1 MFILKEFGKT
11 HTRLLIA
18 HLWRWKWHL
27 MEEEKLRGIFVFSWT
42 LATVFNFKNGQCII
56 MSKKLHYSLMTWYFK
71 IRTSQMAQWVKN
83 APAVQE
89 TRRCGFNPWIRTIF
103 WRRKKQPTSAFL
115 PEKSHGQRTLVGYS
129 PQGHKEI
136 QLSTSTTHFKTMKI
150 IHHLLGFA
158 QTHVH
163 WVGDAIQQ
171 PLPML
176 LPSLLPSVFLSIRV
190 FFLMKSGKKSQLF
203 ASGDQSTGASTS
215 ASVLPMNIQG
225 CFLLGLTG
233 LISLLSKGLSRVF
246 SSITIQKHKFSGAQT
261 SLWFLSHICT

>member
-1 MFILKEFGKT
+1 
-11 HTRLLIA
+11 
-18 HLWRWKWHL
+18 
-27 MEEEKLRGIFVFSWT
+27 
-42 LATVFNFKNGQCII
+42 
-56 MSKKLHYSLMTWYFK
+56 MSKKLHCSLMTWYFK

-89 TRRCGFNPWIRTIF
+89 TRRCGFNPWIRTIL

-115 PEKSHGQRTLVGYS
+115 PEKSHGQRTPAGYS

-150 IHHLLGFA
+150 IHHLLDFA

-171 PLPML
+171 SLPML
-176 LPSLLPSVFLSIRV
+176 LPSPLPSVFLSIRV
-190 FFLMKSGKKSQLF
+190 FSLMKSGKRSQLF
-203 ASGDQSTGASTS
+203 ASGDQSIGASTS

-225 CFLLGLTG
+225 CFLLRLVWYPCSPRNSQESSPAPKFKNINSLVVRLLYGSSLTSVHNYWKKTVALTIQTFAG
-233 LISLLSKGLSRVF
+233 KVMSLLFNTPSRFVIAFLPVSESLLISWL
-246 SSITIQKHKFSGAQT
+246 
-261 SLWFLSHICT
+261 